1 MNLPRIKP
9 TNNNKKKPT
18 TTTSSKKTGQTT
30 IFNQIVVILTAAH
43 SLKLVLENTANTHTQ
58 LLMSLT
64 ELSSWE
70 ATSSK
75 TALPFI
81 FIMRSSIVLASLNFQ
96 QPFTFTNKYLGMFSS
111 KCTGLD
117 LSQML
122 TSAVTQKT
130 SVICSLN
137 RQSVH
142 VCLILQVSKYDY
154 HNSKNIANHYF
165 KSDQLFQLS
174 SFLKQHQQI
183 LILRICASKLIVKLM
198 HAKYDL

>member
-1 MNLPRIKP
+1 MGYMIHICQLHSKEMIFPNWDEPPPNK
-9 TNNNKKKPT
+9 TNQQQQKKKPT

-117 LSQML
+117 LS
-122 TSAVTQKT
+122 
-130 SVICSLN
+130 
-137 RQSVH
+137 
-142 VCLILQVSKYDY
+142 
-154 HNSKNIANHYF
+154 
-165 KSDQLFQLS
+165 
-174 SFLKQHQQI
+174 
-183 LILRICASKLIVKLM
+183 
-198 HAKYDL
+198 